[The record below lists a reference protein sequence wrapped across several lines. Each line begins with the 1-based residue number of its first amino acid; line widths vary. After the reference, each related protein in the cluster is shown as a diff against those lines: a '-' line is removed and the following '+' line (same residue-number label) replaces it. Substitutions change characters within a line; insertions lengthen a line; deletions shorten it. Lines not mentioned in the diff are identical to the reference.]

1 MPGGIKSKQFKI
13 HQVTQRGQRVPHMKM
28 ITREDPDDR
37 FTSYSTLD
45 VRILRDA
52 FIVIVLDKLTLE
64 DRPIR
69 RKCRYDQ
76 KTIYQERYILMKWFI
91 HHLQTQTT
99 MALIRTFDIG
109 M

>member
-1 MPGGIKSKQFKI
+1 
-13 HQVTQRGQRVPHMKM
+13 M
-28 ITREDPDDR
+28 IMRLRKGPDDR
-37 FTSYSTLD
+37 FISYSMPD
-45 VRILRDA
+45 VWIFSDV
-52 FIVIVLDKLTLE
+52 FIIIVLDKFTLE

-91 HHLQTQTT
+91 HHLQTQTA
-99 MALIRTFDIG
+99 MALIRPFDIG